1 MNAIY
6 QTRTLP
12 DVTSVPSEVTMTDKW
27 DSAAISN
34 LIRSKS
40 DFCETPAFLFLG
52 EKETE
57 LLRGH
62 LAAAFGSESVPT
74 LYDTYYMGLEVI
86 TIDCKSFVFAGGRK
100 RSKNVSAA
108 VSPRPEW
115 RDRVTEE
122 LRQLRI

>member
-27 DSAAISN
+27 DTAAISK

-57 LLRGH
+57 LLRSH
-62 LAAAFGSESVPT
+62 LSAAFGSESVPT

-86 TIDCKSFVFAGGRK
+86 AIDCKSCVFAGGRK
-100 RSKNVSAA
+100 RSKNMSATA
-108 VSPRPEW
+108 SPRPEW

-122 LRQLRI
+122 LKQLRI